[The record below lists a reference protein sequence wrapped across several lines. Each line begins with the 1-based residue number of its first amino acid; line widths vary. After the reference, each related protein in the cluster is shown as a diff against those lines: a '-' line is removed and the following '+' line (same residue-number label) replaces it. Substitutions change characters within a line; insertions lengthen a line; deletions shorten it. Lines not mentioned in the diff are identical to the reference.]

1 MATIWEIQR
10 ARVAAEE
17 QAKKD
22 AIAAAEAPVRKLLAE
37 APKYQSTLNTPEFER
52 LRAEAFGTGPLAAY
66 EAARQ
71 QARLQSQRAIE
82 DQSREGASAVQN
94 AYSQLAMGGGLSS
107 GARER
112 IASGGGRQSI
122 FARQGLR
129 GTEMTS
135 LADLGTKEAAERMA
149 GQKSITDALTAE
161 KQRQNDFAQK
171 SYELR
176 AQVEGGLAK
185 SQAERQIAE
194 TNANACFSPD
204 TLVAMSDGT
213 EKPISE
219 IRVGDHVLAGGEVYS
234 VIQSKAPDEIYN
246 YAGSVFVTA
255 MHAVCEGGTWMR
267 VQDATLSVKCAS
279 EITTVWNLATDKHR
293 IVIKGITFADFHE
306 TDDFLQLTNEGS
318 IAALN
323 GEDVG
328 EECSTQ
334 IL

>member
-1 MATIWEIQR
+1 MATLLELVTQEAHRQR
-10 ARVAAEE
+10 DAQIKAAE
-17 QAKKD
+17 D
-22 AIAAAEAPVRKLLAE
+22 PIRKLLQQ
-37 APKYQSTLNTPEFER
+37 APKYQSTLGTPEFER

-82 DQSREGASAVQN
+82 NQSTEGASAVQN

-122 FARQGLR
+122 LARQGLR
-129 GTEMTS
+129 STEMNS
-135 LADLGTKEAAERMA
+135 LADLGTKEAAERIS
-149 GQKSITDALTAE
+149 GQKSVTDALTAE
-161 KQRQNDFAQK
+161 KQRQNEFAQK
-171 SYELR
+171 NYELK

-185 SQAERQIAE
+185 SRAERQIAE
-194 TNANACFSPD
+194 SNASCFSPD
-204 TLVAMSDGT
+204 TLVAMSDGS

-234 VIQSKAPDEIYN
+234 VIQTKAPEEIYL

-267 VQDATLSVKCAS
+267 IKDATLSVKCSA
-279 EITTVWNLATDKHR
+279 EISTVWNLATDKHR
-293 IVIKGITFADFHE
+293 MVIKGITFADFHE
-306 TDDFLQLTNEGS
+306 TDDFSALTNEGS

-334 IL
+334 TL